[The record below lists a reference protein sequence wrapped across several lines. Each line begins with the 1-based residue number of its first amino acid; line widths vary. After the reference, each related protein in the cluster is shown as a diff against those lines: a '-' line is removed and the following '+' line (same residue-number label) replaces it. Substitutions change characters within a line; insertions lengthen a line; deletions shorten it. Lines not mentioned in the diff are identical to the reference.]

1 MKQNNMEQGLQN
13 KPSKPHE
20 KKCLRCGMKGHW
32 QHTCCMPKHLV
43 NLYQAF
49 IKEKGKGI
57 EISFAH
63 HSDSED
69 HIGYSDI
76 PNKVDITHLDVS
88 DFFEDANG
96 KIDHLIGD
104 GNVHTN

>member
-32 QHTCCMPKHLV
+32 QHTCHMPKHLV
-43 NLYQAF
+43 DLYQTS

-57 EISFAH
+57 EINFAH
-63 HSDSED
+63 HSDPED
-69 HIGYSDI
+69 HMGYSDI
-76 PNKVDITHLDVS
+76 PNKVDITHLDVF
-88 DFFEDANG
+88 DFLEDANG
-96 KIDHLIGD
+96 KLII
-104 GNVHTN
+104 

>member
-1 MKQNNMEQGLQN
+1 MKE
-13 KPSKPHE
+13 
-20 KKCLRCGMKGHW
+20 HW
-32 QHTCCMPKHLV
+32 QCTCRMPKYLID
-43 NLYQAF
+43 LYQAS

-57 EISFAH
+57 EMNFAH
-63 HSDSED
+63 NSDPED
-69 HIGYSDI
+69 HMGYSDI

-88 DFFEDANG
+88 NFFEDANG